1 MPYDP
6 TNRRDVKTAQKQ
18 AKVADQQRREIVNG
32 IMSVGP
38 GRRWICDLLE
48 TCHIFATSYSD
59 VGLRMA
65 FLEGQRE
72 IGIRLLMDI
81 MASCPDQYVTMMRE
95 RNERQSAN
103 DSRSERRREDAN
115 GGNLEPDDSGSGDDS
130 TDVYDEYGDAERN
143 QST

>member
-32 IMSVGP
+32 IMSVCP